1 MPTMDVVEHWLVTL
15 TLSGEAWDEDAV
27 RAALHR
33 LLDEQPFLQSCNY
46 TPDTVEVRYWE
57 QAETLQDAAAMAL
70 RLWGEHRRS
79 AGLPPWTVV
88 GLEVVDRATMHR
100 RDASQPGRPV
110 VSTVGEV
117 RPLRV

>member
-1 MPTMDVVEHWLVTL
+1 MDAVQHWHVTL

-33 LLDEQPFLQSCNY
+33 LLDERPFLQSCTY
-46 TPDTVEVRYWE
+46 APDTAEIRYWD

-79 AGLPPWTVV
+79 AELPPWTVV
-88 GLEVVDRATMHR
+88 GLEVVDRPTMHR
-100 RDASQPGRPV
+100 REAGQP
-110 VSTVGEV
+110 
-117 RPLRV
+117 RPLDRRVRRRAPAAPV